1 MIAMKKI
8 KKSDLL
14 IKPDSFFSDENIDCS
29 FEVKKVLEEKRKL
42 RNNRIIKK
50 ILILV
55 LFFVVIGCFL
65 YSYFDTLNLLNT
77 VNIDEKLR
85 TFNINDK
92 VTYNKVNY
100 TVEKVDTLEDSS
112 YKHPKKGY
120 KFVLVSIKVENK
132 NNSKILINYNNWQL
146 EGKDN
151 YLPFVSS
158 LITKNPF
165 YIGYLFKN
173 NYKEGIIIFEV
184 LEEERDFILKY
195 VSNEKEIFNVKI
207 KLN

>member
-14 IKPDSFFSDENIDCS
+14 IKPDSFFYDENIDCS

-55 LFFVVIGCFL
+55 LFFAVIGCFL

-100 TVEKVDTLEDSS
+100 IVEKVDTLEDSS

-146 EGKDN
+146 EGKDT

-165 YIGYLFKN
+165 YNGYLFKN

>member
-14 IKPDSFFSDENIDCS
+14 IKPDSFFYDENIDCS
-29 FEVKKVLEEKRKL
+29 FEVKKLLEEKRKL

-55 LFFVVIGCFL
+55 LFFAVIGCFL

-100 TVEKVDTLEDSS
+100 IVEKVDTLEDSS

-165 YIGYLFKN
+165 YNGYLFKN

>member
-14 IKPDSFFSDENIDCS
+14 IKPDSFFYDENIDCS
-29 FEVKKVLEEKRKL
+29 FEVKKLLEEKRKL

-55 LFFVVIGCFL
+55 LFFAVIGCFL

-146 EGKDN
+146 EGKDT

-165 YIGYLFKN
+165 YNGYLFKN